1 MKLRVWKSLTFFI
14 GLILFIAA
22 FGVILVAGSIFNPPP
37 YRITIALK
45 EIPPYTLITRDMLA
59 VDEQTMHQ
67 RVASRLVHETE
78 IDRYLGGMAI
88 ETIHA
93 GEPLRRNAVVT
104 ADNPAAVH
112 RLSLALTDPDLVA
125 AVVPVDS
132 KIIPDNVTAGDYV
145 NVTVGIEG
153 NVSQLT
159 AATWGEAAGSTAW
172 GAPPASTPTPTPVP
186 FTATLPLTPTGPL
199 PLSDDVPEVAPP
211 LDKIVLPQ
219 VQVIHVAREKV
230 PNPNYG
236 MTFGQEGAQEPP
248 FLDGNIESITL
259 LVPKAAEELLYF
271 AVDNGTL
278 HISIVPHLA
287 VIAGASPSTG
297 VLWEDIVRFFQEERL
312 SALSPRA
319 LYSDRT
325 GLSASGP
332 RALYSERTGLS
343 ALGVITTTAPSSVS
357 TVPVTASE
365 VPTAPVVSLPQ
376 LTPTPAEAAVVPSTP
391 LPPSGEGEP
400 VPGDESSL
408 PATLA
413 SSLSGYLVPLC
424 IGGGL
429 AIGLGAVAFALMRRR
444 KGS

>member
-45 EIPPYTLITRDMLA
+45 EIPPYTVITRDMLA

-125 AVVPVDS
+125 AVVPVDA

-159 AATWGEAAGSTAW
+159 AATWGEAAGATTW

-287 VIAGASPSTG
+287 VLAGASPSTG

-312 SALSPRA
+312 
-319 LYSDRT
+319 RT
-325 GLSASGP
+325 
-332 RALYSERTGLS
+332 
-343 ALGVITTTAPSSVS
+343 LGVITTTMPGPTS
-357 TVPVTASE
+357 TSPVTASE
-365 VPTAPVVSLPQ
+365 ALTTSATSILQ
-376 LTPTPAEAAVVPSTP
+376 LTPTPMEAAVVPSTP
-391 LPPSGEGEP
+391 LPPGEGEP
-400 VPGDESSL
+400 LPGDESPL
-408 PATLA
+408 PSALA

>member
-37 YRITIALK
+37 YSILIALE
-45 EIPPYTLITRDMLA
+45 EIAPYTVVTRDMFA

-78 IDRYLGGMAI
+78 IDRYLGGMVV
-88 ETIHA
+88 ETVHA

-104 ADNPAAVH
+104 ADNPAAAH

-125 AVVPVDS
+125 AVVPVNP

-153 NVSQLT
+153 NVSQLAT
-159 AATWGEAAGSTAW
+159 AAWGGAASSATW
-172 GAPPASTPTPTPVP
+172 GAPPASAPTPTPVP
-186 FTATLPLTPTGPL
+186 YTATLPLTPTGPL
-199 PLSDDVPEVAPP
+199 PLSQDVPQVTPP
-211 LDKIVLPQ
+211 LDKLVLPQ
-219 VQVIHVAREKV
+219 VEVIHVAREKV

-236 MTFGQEGAQEPP
+236 MTFGQEGTQEPP
-248 FLDGNIESITL
+248 FLEGDIESITI

-278 HISIVPHLA
+278 HISIVPHVAVLA
-287 VIAGASPSTG
+287 GTSPSTG

-312 SALSPRA
+312 RS
-319 LYSDRT
+319 
-325 GLSASGP
+325 
-332 RALYSERTGLS
+332 
-343 ALGVITTTAPSSVS
+343 LGVITDTGPTVVS
-357 TVPVTASE
+357 TSPVTASGTLTMP
-365 VPTAPVVSLPQ
+365 VSPPFLPTPTSAEAPVTQP
-376 LTPTPAEAAVVPSTP
+376 TP
-391 LPPSGEGEP
+391 LPPGEDPSMGSGQSEPLGEGE
-400 VPGDESSL
+400 SSF
-408 PATLA
+408 PSTLA
-413 SSLSGYLVPLC
+413 NSLSGYLVPLC

-429 AIGLGAVAFALMRRR
+429 AIGLGAVGFALLKRRR
-444 KGS
+444 